1 MKNLMDVY
9 LSFTERKIKKY
20 MKLIFN
26 QYYDENI
33 VNEYLRTYINARYYN
48 IINIEKPA
56 RAFYLRILDEL
67 DYKEDTLMEKC
78 EKEAESLS
86 EKQQRLKVISTVK
99 EVFGY
104 ILFFDNVRNIENFK
118 TIGSIKEIVAK
129 ALAVAS
135 EAYGFKV
142 PKDAE
147 DKIYKEIKSD
157 LLSKDLFLDKFDTD
171 EFMLNFEN
179 SELRDDLFFVELLY
193 NVKMP
198 MQYSSQAVAQVF
210 SEGIIAEDKLQVE
223 YLLMSSCKSLH
234 NREANLIKAV
244 SQLINLIG
252 IIVIRDIVNGS
263 FKDTYIAEFAPTLF
277 KKKQKLDSL
286 LSIIDNQALQSE
298 ISLNIMYSD
307 YIKNK
312 KSVFEYTK
320 KGFNFTITLDN
331 SIQSTEDVEELK
343 MFKIVI
349 AQKNLVLY
357 RDLKNNKT
365 LFTNVVFK

>member
-223 YLLMSSCKSLH
+223 YLLLS
-234 NREANLIKAV
+234 
-244 SQLINLIG
+244 

>member
-223 YLLMSSCKSLH
+223 YLLLS
-234 NREANLIKAV
+234 
-244 SQLINLIG
+244 

-320 KGFNFTITLDN
+320 NGFNFTITLDN
-331 SIQSTEDVEELK
+331 SIQNIEDVEELK

>member
-1 MKNLMDVY
+1 MKNLTDVY

-223 YLLMSSCKSLH
+223 YLLLS
-234 NREANLIKAV
+234 
-244 SQLINLIG
+244 

>member
-1 MKNLMDVY
+1 MKNLKKFS

-223 YLLMSSCKSLH
+223 YLLLS
-234 NREANLIKAV
+234 
-244 SQLINLIG
+244 

-298 ISLNIMYSD
+298 ISLNIMYTD
-307 YIKNK
+307 YIKNN
-312 KSVFEYTK
+312 KSLFEYTK
-320 KGFNFTITLDN
+320 KGFNITITLDN
-331 SIQSTEDVEELK
+331 SIQNIEDVEELK

>member
-67 DYKEDTLMEKC
+67 DYKEDTLMKKC

-198 MQYSSQAVAQVF
+198 MQYSSKAVAQVF

-223 YLLMSSCKSLH
+223 YLLLS
-234 NREANLIKAV
+234 
-244 SQLINLIG
+244 

-263 FKDTYIAEFAPTLF
+263 FKDTYIVEFAPTLF

-331 SIQSTEDVEELK
+331 SIQSIEDVEELK

-357 RDLKNNKT
+357 RDLKKNKT

>member
-48 IINIEKPA
+48 IINKEKPA

-179 SELRDDLFFVELLY
+179 SELRDDLFFVKLLY

-223 YLLMSSCKSLH
+223 YLLLS
-234 NREANLIKAV
+234 
-244 SQLINLIG
+244 

-263 FKDTYIAEFAPTLF
+263 FKDTYIVEFAPTLF

-331 SIQSTEDVEELK
+331 SIQSIEDVEELK

-357 RDLKNNKT
+357 RYLKKNNT

>member
-86 EKQQRLKVISTVK
+86 EKQQILKVISTVK

-129 ALAVAS
+129 ALAVSS

-157 LLSKDLFLDKFDTD
+157 LLAKDLFLDKFDTD

-223 YLLMSSCKSLH
+223 YLLLS
-234 NREANLIKAV
+234 
-244 SQLINLIG
+244 

-331 SIQSTEDVEELK
+331 SIQSIEDVEELK

>member
-223 YLLMSSCKSLH
+223 YLLLS
-234 NREANLIKAV
+234 
-244 SQLINLIG
+244 

-312 KSVFEYTK
+312 KSVFDYTK

-331 SIQSTEDVEELK
+331 SIQNIEDVEELK

>member
-223 YLLMSSCKSLH
+223 YLLLS
-234 NREANLIKAV
+234 
-244 SQLINLIG
+244 

-331 SIQSTEDVEELK
+331 SIQNIEDVEELK

>member
-210 SEGIIAEDKLQVE
+210 SEGIIAE
-223 YLLMSSCKSLH
+223 
-234 NREANLIKAV
+234 
-244 SQLINLIG
+244 
-252 IIVIRDIVNGS
+252 VNGS

>member
-223 YLLMSSCKSLH
+223 YLLLS
-234 NREANLIKAV
+234 
-244 SQLINLIG
+244 

-263 FKDTYIAEFAPTLF
+263 FKDTYIVEFAPTLF

-331 SIQSTEDVEELK
+331 SIQSIEDVEELK

>member
-223 YLLMSSCKSLH
+223 YLLLS
-234 NREANLIKAV
+234 
-244 SQLINLIG
+244 

-331 SIQSTEDVEELK
+331 SIQNIEDVEELK

-349 AQKNLVLY
+349 AQKKLVLY

>member
-33 VNEYLRTYINARYYN
+33 VNEYFRTYINARYYN
-48 IINIEKPA
+48 VVNTEKPA

-210 SEGIIAEDKLQVE
+210 LEGIIAEDKLQVE
-223 YLLMSSCKSLH
+223 YLLLS
-234 NREANLIKAV
+234 
-244 SQLINLIG
+244 

-331 SIQSTEDVEELK
+331 SIQSIEDVEELK

>member
-198 MQYSSQAVAQVF
+198 MRYSSQAVAQVF

-223 YLLMSSCKSLH
+223 YLLLS
-234 NREANLIKAV
+234 
-244 SQLINLIG
+244 

-331 SIQSTEDVEELK
+331 SIQNIEDVEELK